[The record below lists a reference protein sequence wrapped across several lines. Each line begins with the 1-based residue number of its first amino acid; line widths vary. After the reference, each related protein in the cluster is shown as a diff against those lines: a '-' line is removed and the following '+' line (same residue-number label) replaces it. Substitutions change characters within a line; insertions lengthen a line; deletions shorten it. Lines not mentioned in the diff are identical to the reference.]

1 MPISLQSQAS
11 RLKRP
16 RSNSQSNSP
25 SSSPKRAASDS
36 DDHTEPGGGFLRR
49 NIDMTNGAER
59 ASSPLRGTDG
69 EHGAELVGRTE
80 EVHLSE
86 VEDKGNEQYKELYND
101 FLGE

>member
-1 MPISLQSQAS
+1 
-11 RLKRP
+11 
-16 RSNSQSNSP
+16 
-25 SSSPKRAASDS
+25 
-36 DDHTEPGGGFLRR
+36 
-49 NIDMTNGAER
+49 MTNGAER